1 MLEHIL
7 QNNDH
12 ILDIDLVVTVNIAV
26 SGVLPVAVAGLR
38 LIPALAGGNI
48 ELVDLAVVVHVAG
61 CALAPEAQITREQMA
76 SMMMRYAQF
85 NQYNTSK
92 SADLSA
98 FNDAGPI
105 SSWALESMKWANAA
119 GLING
124 RTASTIAPQGTA
136 TRAEAATIL
145 MRFCEMSK

>member
-1 MLEHIL
+1 M
-7 QNNDH
+7 
-12 ILDIDLVVTVNIAV
+12 VN
-26 SGVLPVAVAGLR
+26 GVGR
-38 LIPALAGGNI
+38 
-48 ELVDLAVVVHVAG
+48 DRF
-61 CALAPEAQITREQMA
+61 APEAQITREQMA
-76 SMMMRYAQF
+76 SMMMRYTQF

-92 SADLSA
+92 SANLSA
-98 FNDAGPI
+98 FNDAGSI

-145 MRFCEMSK
+145 IRFCEMSK